1 MPHYSEEKQVCTVV
15 IEIYSELSHC
25 IVNKK
30 KRKKNVRVK
39 EHMSTAF

>member
-25 IVNKK
+25 IVNEK
-30 KRKKNVRVK
+30 KRRRKKRMF
-39 EHMSTAF
+39 E